1 MIYKGGLLSLSCKAV
16 TTSESERPRRRSF
29 QRGRGRGG
37 PRGPKPVN
45 VGDVIEVS
53 IVETSKR
60 GGDGIARVKGF
71 VIFVPNT
78 KPGGDK
84 VKVKITR
91 VGRSYAVAELT
102 QEGAETSSQ
111 PESVE
116 EGEAEGFEEES
127 EE

>member
-1 MIYKGGLLSLSCKAV
+1 M
-16 TTSESERPRRRSF
+16 
-29 QRGRGRGG
+29 
-37 PRGPKPVN
+37 
-45 VGDVIEVS
+45 
-53 IVETSKR
+53 ETSKR
-60 GGDGIARVKGF
+60 GDGIARVKGF

-78 KPGGDK
+78 KPGDK

>member
-1 MIYKGGLLSLSCKAV
+1 M
-16 TTSESERPRRRSF
+16 
-29 QRGRGRGG
+29 
-37 PRGPKPVN
+37 
-45 VGDVIEVS
+45 IEVS

>member
-1 MIYKGGLLSLSCKAV
+1 MRGLFLNYDCKAV
-16 TTSESERPRRRSF
+16 TTSESERPRRRGF
-29 QRGRGRGG
+29 QRGRGRG

-60 GGDGIARVKGF
+60 GDGIARVRGF

-78 KPGGDK
+78 KPGDK

-91 VGRSYAVAELT
+91 IGRTYAVAEVT
-102 QEGAETSSQ
+102 QEGAATTQ
-111 PESVE
+111 QGTESEVE
-116 EGEAEGFEEES
+116 EPEETEGYEEES

>member
-1 MIYKGGLLSLSCKAV
+1 M
-16 TTSESERPRRRSF
+16 
-29 QRGRGRGG
+29 
-37 PRGPKPVN
+37 
-45 VGDVIEVS
+45 
-53 IVETSKR
+53 ETSKR
-60 GGDGIARVKGF
+60 GDGIARVRGF

-78 KPGGDK
+78 KPGDK

-91 VGRSYAVAELT
+91 VGRSYAIAELT

-111 PESVE
+111 PGSVE